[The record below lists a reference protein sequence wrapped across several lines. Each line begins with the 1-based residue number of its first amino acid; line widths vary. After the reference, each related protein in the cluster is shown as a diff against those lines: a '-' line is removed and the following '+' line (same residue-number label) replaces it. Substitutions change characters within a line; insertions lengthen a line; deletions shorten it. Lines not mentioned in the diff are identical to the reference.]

1 MKKVYV
7 IIIIVLILIGSGIF
21 VFLHTNKINT
31 ANAMRNPNSIEEILE
46 YGEKLETMDIL
57 PNTIVAKL
65 NGEPILFR
73 EVGTTRKSIDYNK
86 DDTTERNAFYELLIQ
101 KLYIEYAKKYPNEVE
116 YNLNI
121 EQNME
126 KTKNELTEGYSG
138 KSPAECRKE
147 MLEILCI
154 EEDEVW
160 FSDDDFITYVQS
172 ISIEQMLTAKGIS
185 IISKFMLEKPEL
197 ANDKNLESKVSE
209 YKKFKEEQV
218 KLKDINT
225 TEALMTSMKNSSAL
239 LTEIR
244 ELYIKDLLINSEIE
258 LCVDKGE
265 LYKEVPKIYQEE
277 SKNETQNTID
287 NNIANETVN
296 KIENYNQNSNN
307 SINNENIDFEKV
319 YNEAINNLDKNY
331 FLTDFENYFP
341 QSLEI
346 KISEIEAKNIAEKG
360 FVESA
365 KRIAAEGVENKE
377 SETIKIEAKLPNN
390 YFTRYYYE
398 GDKVYKTSVRNCYVV
413 TRENEMGCGV
423 SIYVDAT
430 TGLIIGGE
438 AFGD

>member
-1 MKKVYV
+1 MKKVYL
-7 IIIIVLILIGSGIF
+7 IIIIFILIGSGIF
-21 VFLHTNKINT
+21 VLLHINKKNT
-31 ANAMRNPNSIEEILE
+31 SNIIEAQNSIEEILE
-46 YGEKLETMDIL
+46 YGEKLESRDIL

-73 EVGTTRKSIDYNK
+73 EVETTRKSIDYIK

-126 KTKNELTEGYSG
+126 KTKKELTEGYSG

-197 ANDKNLESKVSE
+197 ANDKILESKVSE

-265 LYKEVPKIYQEE
+265 LYKAVPKIYQEG

-287 NNIANETVN
+287 NTITNETVN
-296 KIENYNQNSNN
+296 KIENYNDNSNN
-307 SINNENIDFEKV
+307 SNNIDFEKE
-319 YNEAINNLDKNY
+319 YNEAIKNLDKNY

-341 QSLEI
+341 KSDEV
-346 KISEIEAKNIAEKG
+346 KISEIEAKKIADKG
-360 FVESA
+360 FIESE
-365 KRIAAEGVENKE
+365 KRIAAEGVENKA
-377 SETIKIEAKLPNN
+377 SETIRIEEKSPNN

-398 GDKVYKTSVRNCYVV
+398 GDKIYKTSLRNCYVV
-413 TRENEMGCGV
+413 TRKNEMGCGV
-423 SIYVDAT
+423 SVYVDVT